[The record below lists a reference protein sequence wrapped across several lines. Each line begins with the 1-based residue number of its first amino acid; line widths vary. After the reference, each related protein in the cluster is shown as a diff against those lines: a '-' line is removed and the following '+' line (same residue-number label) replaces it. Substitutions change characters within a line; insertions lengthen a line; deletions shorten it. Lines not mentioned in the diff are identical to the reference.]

1 MNKKIIPINPRKHSF
16 EEIEHANA
24 EVTKIFPGFS
34 KRINELIDMSSLD
47 IPKDW
52 GRQMALAAI
61 VNTSKMAAGHWLK
74 GDRPPKA
81 STLRN
86 IVIFLTDHIEKKVN
100 PLKVEAWLKYGE
112 PTIQSPFRDKP
123 IDEVDLSPVALGEIV
138 SICKEKDVNISSFDL
153 QKVLDATI
161 STLETFEI
169 YSNNEMEEKH
179 KEIIYQYIMLNRQ

>member
-1 MNKKIIPINPRKHSF
+1 MRKKVVQIDSQRSSF
-16 EEIEHANA
+16 ENVEHANA

-34 KRINELIDMSSLD
+34 QRLNELIDMSSLD
-47 IPKDW
+47 IPKGW
-52 GRQMALAAI
+52 GRQVALSSI
-61 VNTSKMAAGHWLK
+61 VKTSKMAAGYWLK
-74 GDRPPKA
+74 NDRPPKA

-86 IVIFLTDHIEKKVN
+86 IVVFLTDHIEKKAN

-112 PTIQSPFRDKP
+112 PTIQSPFREKP

-138 SICKEKDVNISSFDL
+138 GICKEKKVEISSFDL

-161 STLETFEI
+161 STMETFEV
-169 YSNNEMEEKH
+169 YTNDMVKHKH

>member
-1 MNKKIIPINPRKHSF
+1 MNKKVVAIDSQKHSY

-24 EVTKIFPGFS
+24 EVAKIFPGFS
-34 KRINELIDMSSLD
+34 QRLNELIDLSSID
-47 IPKDW
+47 IPRDW
-52 GRQMALAAI
+52 GRQMALASI
-61 VNTSKMAAGHWLK
+61 VSTSKMAAGYWLK

-112 PTIQSPFRDKP
+112 PTIQSPFREKP
-123 IDEVDLSPVALGEIV
+123 IDEVDLSPVALGEV
-138 SICKEKDVNISSFDL
+138 VTICKEEAIDISSFDL

-169 YSNNEMEEKH
+169 YSGNKLEEKH
-179 KEIIYQYIMLNRQ
+179 KAIIYQYIMLNQK